1 MGGWYQGWDGGLGS
15 CLNTPLGPSEITTA
29 TLAVAESSIT
39 TFFKFENNYSPFRHN
54 ENRCWNYWLYL
65 ILYTWQALCFGLYLA
80 AWWIIL
86 VGRRV
91 MVKIRNVI
99 YVRIE
104 TQLWAM
110 KLVYARIL
118 YFHLIWEPVL
128 PSVGE
133 SFRMLIAA
141 TVKTIYINKNSCCC
155 ECFWVKT
162 QAVFST
168 WWKV

>member
-65 ILYTWQALCFGLYLA
+65 ISYTWQALCFGLYLA

-91 MVKIRNVI
+91 MFKIRNVI
-99 YVRIE
+99 LCAYRDSVMGYEASLCSYFVLSSDMGACVALCWRI
-104 TQLWAM
+104 
-110 KLVYARIL
+110 I
-118 YFHLIWEPVL
+118 
-128 PSVGE
+128 
-133 SFRMLIAA
+133 
-141 TVKTIYINKNSCCC
+141 KNANSRYS
-155 ECFWVKT
+155 KDNIH
-162 QAVFST
+162 
-168 WWKV
+168 K